1 MTGVCGR
8 LFRDSRFS
16 SSNSFLTSTIMS
28 SNPHRPHAQKPLRS
42 EDDVFGATPMQVDDP
57 ADNNGNPSTPTRP
70 TPPSTQSTI
79 CISEQTI
86 QYMCK
91 YLERSIRT
99 SDDDDWIRQSLDF
112 VWVAVRDALQED
124 PNLKAR
130 LANENQF
137 KETSRKKT
145 SNSLST
151 Y

>member
-1 MTGVCGR
+1 
-8 LFRDSRFS
+8 
-16 SSNSFLTSTIMS
+16 
-28 SNPHRPHAQKPLRS
+28 
-42 EDDVFGATPMQVDDP
+42 MQVDDP
-57 ADNNGNPSTPTRP
+57 ADNNDNDNPSTPMRP
-70 TPPSTQSTI
+70 TPPSMQSTI

-86 QYMCK
+86 QYMCEK
-91 YLERSIRT
+91 LERSIRT